1 MSHDSLEFDAAL
13 AVTELEKSK
22 ADGIKSLIAAVKA
35 SARYQ
40 ARAEK
45 AEAALAGALVRN
57 ERQRVKLYGIR
68 TIVTGHEAALVVG
81 RVLAVLDGE
90 S

>member
-1 MSHDSLEFDAAL
+1 MTSPEFDALMAQ
-13 AVTELEKSK
+13 TQLEREK
-22 ADGIKSLIAAVKA
+22 ADGIRSLIAASKLA
-35 SARYQ
+35 ADYQ
-40 ARAEK
+40 HRAEK
-45 AEAALAGALVRN
+45 AEAALAAALVRN

-68 TIVTGHEAALVVG
+68 TIVTGHEAALVVT

>member
-1 MSHDSLEFDAAL
+1 MTHDSPEFDAAL

-35 SARYQ
+35 SAHYQ

-45 AEAALAGALVRN
+45 AEAALARVYMLCDEFAPTKLVIVN
-57 ERQRVKLYGIR
+57 DIR
-68 TIVTGHEAALVVG
+68 AAMK
-81 RVLAVLDGE
+81 E
-90 S
+90 PTP

>member
-1 MSHDSLEFDAAL
+1 MTHDSPEFDAAL
-13 AVTELEKSK
+13 AVTELKKSK

-45 AEAALAGALVRN
+45 AEATVDRVWALMGEQVAPMTALVL
-57 ERQRVKLYGIR
+57 ERRIR
-68 TIVTGHEAALVVG
+68 TAL
-81 RVLAVLDGE
+81 E
-90 S
+90 EPTP